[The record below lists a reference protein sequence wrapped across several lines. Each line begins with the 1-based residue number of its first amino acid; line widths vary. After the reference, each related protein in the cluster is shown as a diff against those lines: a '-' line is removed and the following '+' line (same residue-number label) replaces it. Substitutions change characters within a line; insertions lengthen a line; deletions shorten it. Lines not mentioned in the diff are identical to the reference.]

1 MKLLKDDKFYE
12 IKLSTLNP
20 EKSKALE
27 TADNFVKH
35 VKNNRK
41 KEPFTI
47 IQKERKKHTETIKLK
62 V

>member
-27 TADNFVKH
+27 TVDNFDKTC
-35 VKNNRK
+35 KR
-41 KEPFTI
+41 
-47 IQKERKKHTETIKLK
+47 
-62 V
+62 